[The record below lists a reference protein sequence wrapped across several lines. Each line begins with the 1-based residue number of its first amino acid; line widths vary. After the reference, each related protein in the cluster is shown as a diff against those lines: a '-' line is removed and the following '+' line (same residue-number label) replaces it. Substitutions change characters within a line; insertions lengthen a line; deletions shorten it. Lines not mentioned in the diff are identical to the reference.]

1 MNEFIENF
9 KEVLTHRYATFTGRA
24 GLKEYWYYFVVALCI
39 GIFFVILTL
48 TFMKSA
54 VMLIVI
60 HLVRGFVSLA
70 LLIPGL
76 ALTVRRLH
84 DTGRGGG
91 WIFISLI
98 PILGAIYLFYLMSLK
113 GEPTANRF
121 GEPIE

>member
-1 MNEFIENF
+1 MNELIQVF
-9 KEVLTHRYATFTGRA
+9 KEVLMQRYATFTGRA
-24 GLKEYWYYFVVALCI
+24 GLKEYWYYFFVTLCI
-39 GIFFVILTL
+39 GIFFVILML
-48 TFMKSA
+48 TFMKSV
-54 VMLIVI
+54 VMMTII
-60 HLVRGFVSLA
+60 NFVRAFVSLG

-98 PILGAIYLFYLMSLK
+98 PILGLLYWLYLMLLK

-121 GEPIE
+121 GEPVE